1 MINEET
7 WWESD
12 NQDISSKNSID
23 NPKNIFSGDVSSF
36 SDSQSINLLE
46 MKDPNQFLVSQ
57 FLIGLIL
64 IPIIAS
70 FLMSFLIL
78 SFEERSDTWYN
89 DSEYQPNFDG
99 SVIIEDQDLKTSEI
113 NFNIPSLSLSEI
125 DSNDYYFH
133 TSLSFYSDN
142 WEDYGNCY
150 FDMDLY
156 ETVQF
161 VVSDDGEVWYPMVCY
176 ESLQGYDFY
185 FQKEGRII
193 TYATN
198 FDSQIDDIY
207 VDGDEDVQSSL
218 FLFEII
224 NNLLMIFIPIAY
236 LVMTIW
242 SFITK
247 KKSLGLGLIGG
258 IFVFPFSFCFSMIFL
273 SFLFWDT

>member
-1 MINEET
+1 M
-7 WWESD
+7 
-12 NQDISSKNSID
+12 
-23 NPKNIFSGDVSSF
+23 
-36 SDSQSINLLE
+36 
-46 MKDPNQFLVSQ
+46 
-57 FLIGLIL
+57 
-64 IPIIAS
+64 
-70 FLMSFLIL
+70 IL
-78 SFEERSDTWYN
+78 SFEERSDTWYY

-99 SVIIEDQDLKTSEI
+99 SVTIDDQDLKTSEI
-113 NFNIPSLSLSEI
+113 YFNIPSFSLYEI
-125 DSNDYYFH
+125 DSNDYYFY

-142 WEDYGNCY
+142 WDGYGNCY

-156 ETVQF
+156 EADLF
-161 VVSDDGEVWYPMVCY
+161 VVSDDGELWYPMECY

-185 FQKEGRII
+185 FQKEGRIM

-224 NNLLMIFIPIAY
+224 PFFIPIAY
-236 LVMTIW
+236 LAMIIW

-258 IFVFPFSFCFSMIFL
+258 IFVAPFSFCFSMIFL
-273 SFLFWDT
+273 SFLFWDI